1 MVLAWLYLAG
11 AISLEVAATLSLRT
25 AGAGNP
31 IAITGVVLGYAAS
44 FGLLFLVL
52 KRLDVSTA
60 YAVWSG
66 AGTAAIA
73 LIGIAMLGEPAPAAK
88 LLSLGLI
95 IAGVVGLNLSGAH

>member
-1 MVLAWLYLAG
+1 MLLAWLYLAG
-11 AISLEVAATLSLRT
+11 AISLEVCATLSLRT
-25 AGAGNP
+25 AGDGNP
-31 IAITGVVLGYAAS
+31 LAIAGVVLGYASS

-52 KRLDVSTA
+52 KKLDVSTA

-88 LLSLGLI
+88 LFSLALI
-95 IAGVVGLNLSGAH
+95 VAGVVGLNLSGAH